1 MPGCH
6 FPIRKAKRALLG
18 CIGRE
23 TGIPDGDGDL
33 DGDVEISEFGH
44 DEKNAILIGT
54 VTVYYI
60 QFLPTSMSSPT
71 YKLSDLSTQYS
82 DLRVSHCTMAP
93 QNGLC
98 HSARSFTRA
107 VAASNFTLH
116 LPMPSSESEVGFK

>member
-1 MPGCH
+1 MSGCH

-71 YKLSDLSTQYS
+71 YKHS
-82 DLRVSHCTMAP
+82 DLRSQYSVLGSQSFSLYNGSPERPVP
-93 QNGLC
+93 QCPILHAGGGSLEL
-98 HSARSFTRA
+98 H
-107 VAASNFTLH
+107 FTLAH
-116 LPMPSSESEVGFK
+116 AQ